1 MSQSPQQPRGD
12 DPSPPPA
19 GLCDRYFIS
28 ALGSRGANG
37 LPKALKPHNDLSTWE
52 IYFAIC
58 ICKKRGRNKAAK
70 LESCCFSLLL
80 SIIHLLLLSRDWD
93 GLSPTLRLNIFI
105 SGQMNKSERRLP
117 DCYSTFPLIPL
128 APSPVL
134 QLPLTYLTL
143 TSLK

>member
-58 ICKKRGRNKAAK
+58 ICKKRGSKTRVV
-70 LESCCFSLLL
+70 
-80 SIIHLLLLSRDWD
+80 LLLLAPVHNSSPIAFK
-93 GLSPTLRLNIFI
+93 GL
-105 SGQMNKSERRLP
+105 GW
-117 DCYSTFPLIPL
+117 
-128 APSPVL
+128 PV
-134 QLPLTYLTL
+134 TYPQIKYFHLWADE
-143 TSLK
+143 